1 MNNRLIIN
9 LLGKILMIESVF
21 MVPALIVSL
30 IYREDELSV
39 FLISIGLT
47 LLAGVL
53 MSKVKVK
60 KKKLS
65 ARDGMVIVSIA
76 WILISVFGAL
86 PAFLS
91 GSIPSFIDALFESIS
106 GFTTTGST
114 ILTDV
119 EVLPKSILFWRSL
132 THWFGGM
139 GVLVFTLILLPSMNG
154 QTQQL
159 MRAESPGP
167 TPSKLVPK
175 IRDTARILYSIYA
188 IMTIATIVALYMAG
202 MPLYDSIIHGVGAA
216 GTGGFS
222 CKNASIAY
230 YDSAAIDVILSIA
243 MLAFGVNFSIYFMAI
258 TGKAKEIKKNEELR
272 LFLTCVA
279 GAVLLIAFDIKK
291 MTGGFLPALRYSLFQ
306 VSTIVSTTGY
316 GTADFN
322 LWPTFSKMIL
332 LGLMLFGSC
341 AGSTSGGM
349 KQIRVIVMLKALGRS
364 IKQATHPRSVISL
377 KTEGKSVSNDMV
389 MSIGIFC
396 VAYVFLIGGASLL
409 VSLDNYDIETTVTAV
424 LATVS
429 NIGPGVGFVGPTGNF
444 SIFSNFSK
452 LVLSFCMLAGRLEI
466 FPLLA
471 LFQRATW
478 RKA

>member
-159 MRAESPGP
+159 MRAESR
-167 TPSKLVPK
+167 T
-175 IRDTARILYSIYA
+175 YS
-188 IMTIATIVALYMAG
+188 V
-202 MPLYDSIIHGVGAA
+202 
-216 GTGGFS
+216 
-222 CKNASIAY
+222 
-230 YDSAAIDVILSIA
+230 
-243 MLAFGVNFSIYFMAI
+243 
-258 TGKAKEIKKNEELR
+258 
-272 LFLTCVA
+272 
-279 GAVLLIAFDIKK
+279 
-291 MTGGFLPALRYSLFQ
+291 Q
-306 VSTIVSTTGY
+306 
-316 GTADFN
+316 
-322 LWPTFSKMIL
+322 
-332 LGLMLFGSC
+332 
-341 AGSTSGGM
+341 AGS
-349 KQIRVIVMLKALGRS
+349 
-364 IKQATHPRSVISL
+364 
-377 KTEGKSVSNDMV
+377 
-389 MSIGIFC
+389 
-396 VAYVFLIGGASLL
+396 
-409 VSLDNYDIETTVTAV
+409 
-424 LATVS
+424 
-429 NIGPGVGFVGPTGNF
+429 
-444 SIFSNFSK
+444 
-452 LVLSFCMLAGRLEI
+452 
-466 FPLLA
+466 
-471 LFQRATW
+471 
-478 RKA
+478 

>member
-1 MNNRLIIN
+1 
-9 LLGKILMIESVF
+9 
-21 MVPALIVSL
+21 
-30 IYREDELSV
+30 
-39 FLISIGLT
+39 
-47 LLAGVL
+47 
-53 MSKVKVK
+53 
-60 KKKLS
+60 
-65 ARDGMVIVSIA
+65 
-76 WILISVFGAL
+76 
-86 PAFLS
+86 
-91 GSIPSFIDALFESIS
+91 
-106 GFTTTGST
+106 
-114 ILTDV
+114 
-119 EVLPKSILFWRSL
+119 
-132 THWFGGM
+132 
-139 GVLVFTLILLPSMNG
+139 
-154 QTQQL
+154 
-159 MRAESPGP
+159 
-167 TPSKLVPK
+167 
-175 IRDTARILYSIYA
+175 
-188 IMTIATIVALYMAG
+188 MTIATIVALYMAG

-429 NIGPGVGFVGPTGNF
+429 NIESGVGFVGPTGNF